1 MKIIDRQLFVDA
13 LKLEKYAIDRG
24 RGLFNTK
31 NAILNKFYYDSDTIF
46 RNSLWRKVKEN
57 FITSP
62 YPIGPY
68 IFDFVLPESRQL
80 RRRDID

>member
-1 MKIIDRQLFVDA
+1 MKIKDRQLFVDK
-13 LKLEKYAIDRG
+13 LKLEKYAVDCG
-24 RGLFNTK
+24 RGLFNVEK
-31 NAILNKFYYDSDTIF
+31 AILREFYQDSDIMF